1 MSITINMMGKF
12 HLLKLLFSDI
22 NALIGLTYMNEFYK
36 ASINRVVDFIQA
48 NLSENLSLKQLSE
61 VAYYSKFHL
70 NRIFSAYMGESI
82 YQYIKRVRLEK
93 SAELLLANSKESITD
108 VALSCGFENSS
119 SFAKSFKKHFKMTAT
134 EWRKKSNNFSV
145 KESPPSQIECGVFS
159 INQSSPVWS
168 YHFKNSIRQVFIED
182 ILPLKFAYIRNVGP
196 YQGGEVLFGEL
207 YTQILRWAAARGL
220 VHANT
225 IVWNI
230 YHDNPKI
237 TEDKKLRVMV
247 AIPVTDNVNPSGPV
261 GATKIVG
268 GKCGVCR
275 FLLKR
280 DEFADAW
287 SWMLSEWLVTSGYEW
302 DNRESFERCHGE
314 RIINGNHFFDVD
326 ICIPV
331 KAI

>member
-1 MSITINMMGKF
+1 MISNQPNEPGSAGYLEMLDK
-12 HLLKLLFSDI
+12 K
-22 NALIGLTYMNEFYK
+22 ALIGLTSMNELYTK
-36 ASINRVVDFIQA
+36 SINRVVDYIQA
-48 NLSENLSLKQLSE
+48 NLGEDLSLKQLSE
-61 VAYYSKFHL
+61 IACYSKFHF
-70 NRIFSAYMGESI
+70 NRIFSASMGESV

-93 SAELLLANSKESITD
+93 SAELLLANSRESITE
-108 VALSCGFENSS
+108 VALMCGFESSS
-119 SFAKSFKKHFKMTAT
+119 SFAKSFKSHFKMTAT
-134 EWRKKSNNFSV
+134 EWRNKSNDFSD
-145 KESPPSQIECGVFS
+145 KESTPLQIEHCEFS
-159 INQSSPVWS
+159 INQSSPVWT
-168 YHFKNSIRQVFIED
+168 YQLKNSIRQIVIED
-182 ILPLKFAYIRNVGP
+182 ILPLKFAYIRNIGP

-207 YTQILRWAAARGL
+207 YTQILLWAATREL
-220 VHANT
+220 VNDNT

-230 YHDNPKI
+230 YHDDPKI

-247 AIPVTDNVNPSGPV
+247 AIPIMDSVNPSGPV
-261 GATKIVG
+261 GITKISG

-287 SWMLSEWLVTSGYEW
+287 DWMFSQWLVNSGYEW

-331 KAI
+331 KEI